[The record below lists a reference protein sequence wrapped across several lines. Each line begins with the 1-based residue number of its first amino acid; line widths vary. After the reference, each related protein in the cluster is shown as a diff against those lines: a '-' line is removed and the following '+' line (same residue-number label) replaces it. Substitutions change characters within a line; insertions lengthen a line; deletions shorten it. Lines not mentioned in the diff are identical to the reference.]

1 MSAELFALCAALGV
15 AAIFAGF
22 AGGMFGL
29 GGGVVVVPALYLFF
43 GAIGVDEDVRM
54 HLAIGTSLSTIIV
67 TAARSLSTHAKKGAV
82 DFELLRAWTPW
93 IVIGALVGAALAGIA
108 DTDALL
114 IVFGAGLL
122 IVALQMGFGDPNWRL
137 ASAPPRGVLR
147 AGIASSIGA
156 LSAMMGIGGGTFGV
170 PVMTLFG
177 IPIHRA
183 VATASGFGAAIA
195 LPAALGYIVTGWRHE
210 DLPPF
215 SLGYV
220 SVPGFV
226 ALGAL
231 TAIAA
236 PHGARMAHRLPQQT
250 LKRAFAVLLAL
261 IAANMLRE
269 AFT

>member
-1 MSAELFALCAALGV
+1 MSIELALLCAALGA

-22 AGGMFGL
+22 IGGLFGL
-29 GGGVVVVPALYLFF
+29 GGGVIVVPALYLFF

-82 DFELLRAWTPW
+82 DFDLLRAWLPW
-93 IVIGALVGAALAGIA
+93 IALGALAGAGLAGIA
-108 DTDALL
+108 DTEALL

-122 IVALQMGFGDPNWRL
+122 LVALQMGFGDPNWRL
-137 ASAPPRGVLR
+137 APDAPRGLARVGL
-147 AGIASSIGA
+147 AGGIGA

-177 IPIHRA
+177 VPIHRA

-195 LPAALGYIVTGWRHE
+195 VPAVLGYVITGWAHA

-220 SVPGFV
+220 SVPGFF

-236 PHGARMAHRLPQQT
+236 PYGARLAHSLPQKS

-261 IAANMLRE
+261 LALNMLRE
-269 AFT
+269 AFS